1 MYENLYNNVKQRVRQ
16 VFDSSTTAA
25 VEDTPSVAPPSTEG
39 AQRLEAG
46 RQRRGIFDR
55 QRQRGEEATEAMM
68 EEQPQGADTES
79 YINRT
84 SAFLRMLEEESD
96 NYMKSQQEEQD
107 AEFIGVFGA
116 DGAEFDAPP
125 STGLAGRRSQ
135 PRSGDGFIG
144 LIDRHEGGGDYSALL
159 GFSNRSNF
167 SNVDVTNMTLE
178 QIDKF
183 ATGTYAQWSKQWKRE
198 NNHGNPDVPS
208 TPMGRYQFVN
218 TTLQAQAKKMG
229 LDPKTT
235 RFTPAVQDAM
245 FESYLGDRLARAD
258 TIEGKR
264 KQLRNAWEGFRNVP
278 NERLDAAIRH
288 YSSNRG

>member
-1 MYENLYNNVKQRVRQ
+1 MYENLYNNVKQRVSQ

-55 QRQRGEEATEAMM
+55 QRQRGEDATEAMM

-107 AEFIGVFGA
+107 AEFIGAFGA

-125 STGLAGRRSQ
+125 STGLAGRRP
-135 PRSGDGFIG
+135 PRKGAFPASLVQSESGGNWKAFNNEVGAGGVRGHGGRLQFGYARLQDAAKAGVIPKGMTAQEFSRQSPEVQMAVEDWHFSDIDRRIESNDLEKYIGKKINGITVTIDGMRAVAHLGGMNG
-144 LIDRHEGGGDYSALL
+144 LIRYLRSDGTRNPADSFGTSLTDYMRMHA
-159 GFSNRSNF
+159 
-167 SNVDVTNMTLE
+167 
-178 QIDKF
+178 
-183 ATGTYAQWSKQWKRE
+183 GTTKRE
-198 NNHGNPDVPS
+198 
-208 TPMGRYQFVN
+208 
-218 TTLQAQAKKMG
+218 
-229 LDPKTT
+229 
-235 RFTPAVQDAM
+235 
-245 FESYLGDRLARAD
+245 E
-258 TIEGKR
+258 
-264 KQLRNAWEGFRNVP
+264 
-278 NERLDAAIRH
+278 
-288 YSSNRG
+288 